1 MDQPTS
7 PYVGRVA
14 RARVRRAELTP
25 APTDVV
31 PIDAFAKA
39 HGVCTRT
46 VENWFDEGLPYV
58 QVRGLRFIIVSSAA
72 AWFAAHETTRG

>member
-1 MDQPTS
+1 MDQPS
-7 PYVGRVA
+7 PYAGRVA
-14 RARVRRAELTP
+14 RARARREELAP

-46 VENWFDEGLPYV
+46 VENWFNDGLPYV

-72 AWFAAHETTRG
+72 AWFAARETKRG